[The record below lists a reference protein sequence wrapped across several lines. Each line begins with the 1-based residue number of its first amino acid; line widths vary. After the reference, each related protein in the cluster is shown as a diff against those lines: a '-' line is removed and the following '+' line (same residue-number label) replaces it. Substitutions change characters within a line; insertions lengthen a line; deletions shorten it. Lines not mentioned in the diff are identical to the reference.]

1 MGHGAV
7 ALRQQHV
14 QPTTAA
20 SFFDDGL
27 AAGYTTEWPPDDI
40 ALIEARIRGE
50 VDRVV
55 IAVYLVPYILPL
67 FMQKKGVAIHRDTYE
82 REEI

>member
-1 MGHGAV
+1 M
-7 ALRQQHV
+7 
-14 QPTTAA
+14 
-20 SFFDDGL
+20 
-27 AAGYTTEWPPDDI
+27 TEWPPDDI
-40 ALIEARIRGE
+40 APIEARIRAE

-55 IAVYLVPYILPL
+55 IAVYLIPYIWPL